1 MTFYDTY
8 GYNNTPTNPIYVT
21 SGVNATSIPAGTAA
35 DTVIKA
41 SAGVFF
47 GILVTGAGV
56 GIAQVYDDAAT
67 ATGTIVGQI
76 GAPPLALGVGCQNG
90 IVISGDL
97 NNPAMTVFW
106 T

>member
-8 GYNNTPTNPIYVT
+8 GYNNTPANPIYVT
-21 SGVNATSIPAGTAA
+21 SGANTTSIAAGTAT

-47 GILVTGAGV
+47 GILVTSSGA
-56 GIAQVYDDAAT
+56 GIAQVYDDATT

-76 GAPPLALGVGCQNG
+76 GAAPPALGVNCQNG
-90 IVISGDL
+90 IVVKGDAA
-97 NNPAMTVFW
+97 NPAMTIFW